1 MALNKNV
8 LPDINLDL
16 SKIVEFYQKSNS
28 NSTDDLVKE
37 ISSFNDYFKSMTKDI
52 NLTKVETLKEK
63 SKVYYLFYF
72 MSRAFFYV
80 IMNNNF
86 MFTKENGKVFSEF
99 FIDYKKIIETCKLYL
114 NQDLLLNSK
123 NAEDNNMII
132 EKTEKENNNINNND
146 INKSIYESFQCLKKY
161 QNEFK
166 DAIISCQ
173 NFLIVILFSGET
185 VEKPVFGIPAQ
196 SLDKESSNLI
206 EIFVQNLDLFYKVN
220 KFYGI
225 INYTNFYNDGI
236 SKKINFKYE
245 FITFLN
251 NEKIRKRQQKEKEKE
266 NRKKKKKAK
275 TTRILIKKKKK
286 KKIMIII
293 ITMKKWN

>member
-1 MALNKNV
+1 MKIEQEMTKKYSYDNWDKFKCDENTDLLVLEKKFDPFSIDKGYNYASNMALNKNV

-132 EKTEKENNNINNND
+132 EKTEKENNNIIIMIL
-146 INKSIYESFQCLKKY
+146 INQYMS
-161 QNEFK
+161 
-166 DAIISCQ
+166 
-173 NFLIVILFSGET
+173 LFS
-185 VEKPVFGIPAQ
+185 V
-196 SLDKESSNLI
+196 
-206 EIFVQNLDLFYKVN
+206 
-220 KFYGI
+220 
-225 INYTNFYNDGI
+225 
-236 SKKINFKYE
+236 
-245 FITFLN
+245 
-251 NEKIRKRQQKEKEKE
+251 
-266 NRKKKKKAK
+266 
-275 TTRILIKKKKK
+275 
-286 KKIMIII
+286 
-293 ITMKKWN
+293 

>member
-1 MALNKNV
+1 MKIEQEMTKKYSYDNWDKFKCDENTDLLVLEKKFDPFSIDKGYNYASNMALNKNV
-8 LPDINLDL
+8 
-16 SKIVEFYQKSNS
+16 
-28 NSTDDLVKE
+28 LVKE

-185 VEKPVFGIPAQ
+185 VEKP
-196 SLDKESSNLI
+196 LL
-206 EIFVQNLDLFYKVN
+206 
-220 KFYGI
+220 
-225 INYTNFYNDGI
+225 
-236 SKKINFKYE
+236 
-245 FITFLN
+245 
-251 NEKIRKRQQKEKEKE
+251 
-266 NRKKKKKAK
+266 
-275 TTRILIKKKKK
+275 
-286 KKIMIII
+286 
-293 ITMKKWN
+293 

>member
-1 MALNKNV
+1 MKIEQEMTKKYSYDNWDKFKCDENTDLLVLEKKFDPFSIDKGYNYASNMALNKNV

-99 FIDYKKIIETCKLYL
+99 FIDYKKIIET
-114 NQDLLLNSK
+114 
-123 NAEDNNMII
+123 
-132 EKTEKENNNINNND
+132 
-146 INKSIYESFQCLKKY
+146 
-161 QNEFK
+161 
-166 DAIISCQ
+166 
-173 NFLIVILFSGET
+173 
-185 VEKPVFGIPAQ
+185 
-196 SLDKESSNLI
+196 
-206 EIFVQNLDLFYKVN
+206 
-220 KFYGI
+220 
-225 INYTNFYNDGI
+225 
-236 SKKINFKYE
+236 
-245 FITFLN
+245 
-251 NEKIRKRQQKEKEKE
+251 
-266 NRKKKKKAK
+266 
-275 TTRILIKKKKK
+275 
-286 KKIMIII
+286 
-293 ITMKKWN
+293 